1 MLLNAAL
8 TFVYVLIGS
17 FRSSLVYK
25 GQSMDMTEYSTYF
38 ITVIGVFEPRFR
50 PDSRESGSTLASYH
64 TSNVTLIIFC
74 CISLLI
80 VGRSSVE
87 HLVNIVAIVADI
99 GGALLDYSSSW
110 WRRITQEND
119 A

>member
-38 ITVIGVFEPRFR
+38 ITG
-50 PDSRESGSTLASYH
+50 
-64 TSNVTLIIFC
+64 NW
-74 CISLLI
+74 SL
-80 VGRSSVE
+80 
-87 HLVNIVAIVADI
+87 
-99 GGALLDYSSSW
+99 
-110 WRRITQEND
+110 
-119 A
+119 